1 LIFAEPRLL
10 EQMDIKVFVDTPDD
24 IRFIRRLRRD
34 LAERG
39 RTVESVIEQYIATV
53 RPMHMQFV
61 EPSKRH
67 ADVIIPEGGHNLVSI
82 DLLSGKIRREAG
94 QCFINCW
101 RSTLSEDF
109 ESLIE
114 AAKGARLQSVAPFS
128 NFQVGAAVR
137 TANGKVYTG
146 CNVESAS
153 YGLTVC
159 AERVAIWKALSEGER
174 QFTEL
179 AVVADTVT
187 LTPPCG
193 TCRQIIWEFARDAAI
208 VFANLNGESEEFHI
222 ADLLPRA
229 FDARFLKKK

>member
-1 LIFAEPRLL
+1 
-10 EQMDIKVFVDTPDD
+10 M
-24 IRFIRRLRRD
+24 
-34 LAERG
+34 
-39 RTVESVIEQYIATV
+39 
-53 RPMHMQFV
+53 
-61 EPSKRH
+61 
-67 ADVIIPEGGHNLVSI
+67 
-82 DLLSGKIRREAG
+82 
-94 QCFINCW
+94 
-101 RSTLSEDF
+101 SEDL

-114 AAKGARLQSVAPFS
+114 TARNARLQSVAPFS
-128 NFQVGAAVR
+128 DFKVGAAVR

-146 CNVESAS
+146 CNIESAS

-179 AVVADTVT
+179 AVVADTDT

-193 TCRQIIWEFARDAAI
+193 TCRQIIWEFARGAKI
-208 VFANLNGESEEFHI
+208 VFANLNGQLEVFEI